1 MHYSYY
7 IKTSHKPPVIS
18 KSPARETYVEP
29 ELKIEQTVELKMEET
44 NQQFPQVDPDKIGQ
58 IWVSQENAPP
68 TLNTNAEVHYK
79 DPLLEDFH
87 QFLINANKSDI
98 VTKQNTR
105 KLLKY
110 LVDCLK
116 GELTENETMLS
127 EDEATD
133 VMMYMKHL
141 EDEVFPDIPIRDELP
156 KLFVWNIPRD
166 LYDSMVNAINNNVP
180 DILNPIVPLYLSLT
194 DYPDRSI
201 GQFYLDIDKNLR
213 FDHENDIRQSADE
226 YKQWISEDDEIEYA
240 ELIMD
245 ETDDDE

>member
-1 MHYSYY
+1 MHYSKY
-7 IKTSHKPPVIS
+7 IKTNRKPVVDTPPV
-18 KSPARETYVEP
+18 RETYVEP
-29 ELKIEQTVELKMEET
+29 VLTIEQTVETKMEET
-44 NQQFPQVDPDKIGQ
+44 KLQFPQVDPDKIQ
-58 IWVSQENAPP
+58 IWADQEKVPLSINVD
-68 TLNTNAEVHYK
+68 TETHYK

-87 QFLINANKSDI
+87 QFLMNASKSDI

-110 LVDCLK
+110 MVDCLK
-116 GELTENETMLS
+116 GELSESETMLS

-133 VMMYMKHL
+133 IMMYMKHL
-141 EDEVFPDIPIRDELP
+141 EDEVFPDIPIREELP
-156 KLFVWNIPRD
+156 KLFVWNIPRE
-166 LYDSMVNAINNNVP
+166 LYDGMVEAINNNVP

-226 YKQWISEDDEIEYA
+226 YKKWIFEDEEIEDA
-240 ELIMD
+240 ELVMD

>member
-7 IKTSHKPPVIS
+7 IKTSRKPVVETP
-18 KSPARETYVEP
+18 PARETYVEP
-29 ELKIEQTVELKMEET
+29 ELKIEQTVETKQEET
-44 NQQFPQVDPDKIGQ
+44 KQEFPQVDPEKIGQ
-58 IWVSQENAPP
+58 IWVSQENTPQ
-68 TLNTNAEVHYK
+68 TINVDSEMHYK

-87 QFLINANKSDI
+87 QFLTNANKSDI

-110 LVDCLK
+110 MVDCLK
-116 GELTENETMLS
+116 GELAENETMLS
-127 EDEATD
+127 EDEATEI
-133 VMMYMKHL
+133 MIYMKHL
-141 EDEVFPDIPIRDELP
+141 EEDVFPDIPIKETLP
-156 KLFVWNIPRD
+156 KLFVWNIPRE
-166 LYDSMVNAINNNVP
+166 LYDGMVDAINNNVP

-226 YKQWISEDDEIEYA
+226 YKQWISEDEETEDA

>member
-1 MHYSYY
+1 MHYSKY
-7 IKTSHKPPVIS
+7 IKTNRKPVVDTPPV
-18 KSPARETYVEP
+18 RETYVEP
-29 ELKIEQTVELKMEET
+29 VLTIEPLLETIKMEEPK
-44 NQQFPQVDPDKIGQ
+44 QRFPQVDPDKIDQ

-68 TLNTNAEVHYK
+68 TINVNTETHYN

-87 QFLINANKSDI
+87 QFLMNASKSDI

-110 LVDCLK
+110 LVDYLK
-116 GELTENETMLS
+116 GELSESETMLS

-133 VMMYMKHL
+133 IMIYMKHL
-141 EDEVFPDIPIRDELP
+141 EDEVFPDIPIREELP
-156 KLFVWNIPRD
+156 KLFVWNIPRE
-166 LYDSMVNAINNNVP
+166 LYDGMVEAINNNVP

-194 DYPDRSI
+194 DYPDKSI

-226 YKQWISEDDEIEYA
+226 YKKWVSEDEEIEDA
-240 ELIMD
+240 ELVMD